1 MWAAVVVASG
11 PVAPVERQ
19 AWISGEYRC
28 CDSTSVAHRPQGV
41 PWTVGSISFAN
52 AGNPPNWDTRSNSG
66 ASTPTRRTDRA
77 DGVLAGNSGPM
88 SPDTPGNKG
97 PMSLDTPGNKGPMNP
112 DTPGNKGPMNLD
124 TPGNKGP
131 MNPDTPGYKGPMND
145 G

>member
-1 MWAAVVVASG
+1 MRAAVVVASG

-88 SPDTPGNKG
+88 SPDTPGY
-97 PMSLDTPGNKGPMNP
+97 KGPMNP
-112 DTPGNKGPMNLD
+112 TREGTRNSDTR
-124 TPGNKGP
+124 GNKGP